1 MNFNRKTLFFYIFAR
16 WLSKV
21 NMLPFVYKIK
31 DELILFFEARRKQ
44 GLFLSIKSKILFD
57 VSKLGRYF

>member
-1 MNFNRKTLFFYIFAR
+1 MNFNRETLFFYIFAR

-31 DELILFFEARRKQ
+31 DELILFFEAHRKQ